1 MQTQTLRYNF
11 RLKPKPKQEEKL
23 AQFGAY
29 ARGVWNLM
37 LSECI
42 RRYNYDKTFLSYGD
56 MWSLAKSLKA
66 FEEFAWVKAFDQA
79 ALQQVLRDL
88 DEALRNAT
96 NKKRLQR
103 LPKHKVSYKKK
114 KLHDDAF
121 RCVNTNNSV
130 RLENGCL
137 RIPKI
142 GLVPIVLHRKLVS
155 SIKSVTIE
163 YRHGKWTASIVQEV
177 PVAEP
182 KHRISSLSGYDINS
196 NQIIVGSNGLDKHN
210 PKYLKQSEQKLKQLQ
225 RQLARR
231 KKGSAR
237 WHKTKQRINKLHGRI
252 ARQRH
257 DMLHQLSNTIAK
269 ASDLV
274 IFEDLNVRGMQRF
287 NGSMI
292 SDNGMAKITD
302 MVKYKVK
309 REGGLYHEINRYA
322 KSTGVCISCHQEHSL
337 TLSDR
342 SFTCTNCGT
351 HQIRDVASAHTIERI
366 GINELIATGA
376 VVRDIP
382 NAQEKLSGKTKVFKR
397 LKFDNGLEKNEV
409 A

>member
-11 RLKPKPKQEEKL
+11 RLKPKPDQEEKL
-23 AQFGAY
+23 TLFGAS

-42 RRYNYDKTFLSYGD
+42 RRYRYDKTFLSYGD
-56 MWSLAKSLKA
+56 MWSLAKSLKD
-66 FEEFAWVKAFDQA
+66 FEEFAWLKALDQA

-88 DEALRNAT
+88 DEALRNAVI
-96 NKKRLQR
+96 KKRLQR
-103 LPKHKVSYKKK
+103 FPKNKVSYKKK

-155 SIKSVTIE
+155 KLKSVTIE
-163 YRHGKWTASIVQEV
+163 YQHGKWFASIVQEAS
-177 PVAEP
+177 VAEP
-182 KHRISSLSGYDINS
+182 KHRLNSVSGYDINS
-196 NQIIVGSNGLDKHN
+196 NQIIVGSNGLDINN

-231 KKGSAR
+231 NKGSIR

-287 NGSMI
+287 NGRMI

-309 REGGLYHEINRYA
+309 REGGLYHEINRYT
-322 KSTGVCISCHQEHSL
+322 KSTGVCVSCHHEHSL
-337 TLSDR
+337 ALSDR
-342 SFTCTNCGT
+342 SFTCTHCEA

-366 GINELIATGA
+366 GVDELIAIGA
-376 VVRDIP
+376 IVGDIP
-382 NAQEKLSGKTKVFKR
+382 NAQEKLPGKTKVFKR